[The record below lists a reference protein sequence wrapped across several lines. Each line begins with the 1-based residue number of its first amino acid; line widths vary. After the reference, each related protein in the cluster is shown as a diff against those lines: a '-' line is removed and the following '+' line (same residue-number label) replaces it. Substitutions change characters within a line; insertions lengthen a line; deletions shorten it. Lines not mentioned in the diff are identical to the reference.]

1 VRYRLVIFREKG
13 KGKRGKGKGDSSNDK
28 KLEDVKLK
36 LQDIQQR
43 NFTPSRGVP
52 ALTIA
57 NP

>member
-1 VRYRLVIFREKG
+1 VRYRLVIFRE
-13 KGKRGKGKGDSSNDK
+13 KGKGDSSNDK